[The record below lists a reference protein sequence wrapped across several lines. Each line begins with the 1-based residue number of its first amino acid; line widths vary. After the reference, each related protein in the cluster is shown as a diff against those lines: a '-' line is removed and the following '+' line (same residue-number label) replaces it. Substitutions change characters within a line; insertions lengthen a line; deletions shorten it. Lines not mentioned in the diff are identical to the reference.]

1 MSMGYPK
8 ARNAGPEGS
17 PERAAALKDL
27 VAKYGGDP
35 DLIDHLLEIRGADA
49 SESAWAI
56 KENIVAQNAR
66 KAGHDAVVALTDNLS
81 PSEYQAALEKAVQAH
96 PDWKAQKAIYDDLD
110 ARLSQAPGQSQER
123 ANLWDQRDAAQRK
136 LDNIHDRL
144 IDTVRVE
151 APAKIQ
157 EVMDVREAANPTP
170 GAPNPKVEEAQAA
183 LAEISQRENAAISE
197 AISKADP
204 STGPEDW
211 HRMAEE
217 ARAPIRA
224 ERARLWQAVLDDALA
239 GREPLTTEPGYAL
252 RPEFAPP
259 EGVPASTIAP
269 NPARAQAEEAY
280 SRLQDQVQAVRES
293 LGSTPTPRQLNT
305 LMDLEDALKEAR
317 HRWLDVQTEPHFVT
331 TPRDANRGRGDAL
344 AATTGL
350 APAAGD
356 SAPANLA
363 RYANSALNTGGLGA
377 LVGSQADTEDA
388 TEITLPTGGTMRFSP
403 SGARIGAVAGMGLGL
418 AGARLARGEGGAL
431 ATFGFTPEGGGPA
444 SALSDTASQAFN
456 IFTNTL
462 SQGKDIALTPIAATL
477 DVGRVG
483 ALRAVGKPAE
493 REVFFSEVPARLA
506 GMRAG
511 AKAGLE
517 QAGEIMR
524 TGLRPED
531 AAKLDEGSRGFG
543 TNIPGL
549 APVRI

>member
-1 MSMGYPK
+1 
-8 ARNAGPEGS
+8 
-17 PERAAALKDL
+17 
-27 VAKYGGDP
+27 
-35 DLIDHLLEIRGADA
+35 
-49 SESAWAI
+49 
-56 KENIVAQNAR
+56 
-66 KAGHDAVVALTDNLS
+66 
-81 PSEYQAALEKAVQAH
+81 
-96 PDWKAQKAIYDDLD
+96 
-110 ARLSQAPGQSQER
+110 LSQAPGQSQER

-144 IDTVRVE
+144 IDTVRVRR
-151 APAKIQ
+151 PSPIQ

-170 GAPNPKVEEAQAA
+170 GAPIRRTKRIKRAAEAASD
-183 LAEISQRENAAISE
+183 LHQRERPGTIHRGAGI
-197 AISKADP
+197 
-204 STGPEDW
+204 W
-211 HRMAEE
+211 HYPGREE
-217 ARAPIRA
+217 ARAPTTNQRA
-224 ERARLWQAVLDDALA
+224 ACCTVLETHSL
-239 GREPLTTEPGYAL
+239 GGLTEPGYAL

-403 SGARIGAVAGMGLGL
+403 SGARAGFAGGAALGL
-418 AGARLARGEGGAL
+418 AGARLSRSPGGAL
-431 ATFGFTPEGGGPA
+431 ATGRRPRHPPSRCRPRTRGR
-444 SALSDTASQAFN
+444 SR
-456 IFTNTL
+456 
-462 SQGKDIALTPIAATL
+462 AT
-477 DVGRVG
+477 
-483 ALRAVGKPAE
+483 
-493 REVFFSEVPARLA
+493 
-506 GMRAG
+506 
-511 AKAGLE
+511 
-517 QAGEIMR
+517 
-524 TGLRPED
+524 
-531 AAKLDEGSRGFG
+531 
-543 TNIPGL
+543 
-549 APVRI
+549 